1 MIKKVLLI
9 AAALILAISC
19 SKNNPT
25 SPNGG
30 GGGGIGTT
38 PQPTPSSFIEQLK
51 TIDIVKAG
59 DQQWDFK
66 TIKEDAT
73 GKILTIEAMN
83 GNKSGNLR
91 GLQSYIGNKLY
102 EISQNF
108 KYALSFEIYNG
119 TASDGNGNTQ
129 NANSDALEVKI
140 TFSDRETGNIVT
152 DPDFKDGFTLKIVA
166 NAKWAETPAITQA
179 DIEESLHKVGNI
191 NLGLNF
197 DFKNLTL
204 TKAPDTQYNYS
215 YEGILRVD
223 NSSGKT
229 ADLIQFVENISKA
242 NSTTSYLKI
251 SYFSSNGDNTF
262 DVEFKTTSGDKVFN
276 SSSTIKLTVV
286 GTDNQ
291 KPVFGLRDLNVS
303 ISGNPT
309 ITTDNSGNSKGD
321 KITINTDAPY
331 LGLQATKIEQLSG
344 TTINIAS
351 QDIGNYVYGSYY
363 PPENVSHIFIDG
375 EAITLIHNTLKDGET
390 AQFKVTF
397 AAFAEG
403 YNPKGGLE
411 LTINVKKGQSLPEIT
426 LNDFNAS
433 LNTMNIAGFNKQ
445 VNAGT
450 LTLTSTKDITPT
462 VALNTIKESLK
473 KLSLDKIVI
482 DVNRIEYISW
492 LDNDIYDYPIENL
505 NGALKIYVSPSEKYV
520 FSDEVNKILEDQ
532 YGETSFTIIVTPYNN
547 WIPDISI
554 DGAGSSSDNPI
565 KMTLGDAETAP
576 EISYKIKLPQ
586 NGSIYSIEI
595 SEFKQAD
602 GIADNWNIL
611 SKNIKMFE
619 DKYTPDTVL
628 TSKAEEI
635 KTIVTNYTIAKDA
648 TQVYKVTLTVGY
660 SANSYRKEKIDLYI
674 ELLKDYFIVADPN
687 YLSDFLVQT
696 FYDKK
701 TTEPNR
707 DLSINISDTVVLTAK
722 SYKYDYRDYKS
733 ENHLRVRGE
742 NLSGQGSIPYLN
754 RVFNTPEVI
763 SRIRNGLAYI
773 GLEWTG
779 NQITFEAHID
789 SEYENVNSKES
800 AIATI
805 KLSELKLK
813 DKYLFKDLLYA
824 PINSFSSRDFQV
836 EIRTVGQTWLEQ

>member
-30 GGGGIGTT
+30 GIGTT

-51 TIDIVKAG
+51 TIDIIKAG

-73 GKILTIEAMN
+73 GKILTVEPMN
-83 GNKSGNLR
+83 GSKSGNLR
-91 GLQSYIGNKLY
+91 GLQGYISSKLY
-102 EISQNF
+102 DTFENF
-108 KYALSFEIYNG
+108 KYYVSFDLYNS
-119 TASDGNGNTQ
+119 TSSDGNGNPQ
-129 NANSDALEVKI
+129 NANSDALEIKI
-140 TFSDRETGNIVT
+140 TFQDKTTGNPVT
-152 DPDFKDGFTLKIVA
+152 DPDFKDGFTLKINA
-166 NAKWAETPAITQA
+166 NAKWAETPTITKE
-179 DIEESLHKVGNI
+179 DIEESIHKLGNI

-197 DFKNLTL
+197 DFSTLTL
-204 TKAPDTQYNYS
+204 NQVQQNNYS
-215 YEGILRVD
+215 YETKLTVD
-223 NSSGKT
+223 NNSGAKT
-229 ADLIQFVENISKA
+229 DLIQFVETVLKA
-242 NSTTSYLKI
+242 DSQTSYLKI
-251 SYFSSNGDNTF
+251 SYISPNGDDTF
-262 DVEFKTTSGDKVFN
+262 DVSFQTVSGDKVFN
-276 SSSTIKLTVV
+276 SSYSIKLIIV
-286 GTDNQ
+286 GKNTQN
-291 KPVFGLRDLNVS
+291 PIFNLRDLNVS

-309 ITTDNSGNSKGD
+309 LTTDNSGNSIGD

-344 TTINIAS
+344 TTVNIPS

-363 PPENVSHIFIDG
+363 PPENVSHVFIEG
-375 EAITLIHNTLKDGET
+375 EAVTLIHNTLKDGET

-397 AAFAEG
+397 VAFCEG
-403 YNPKGGLE
+403 YNPKEGLE
-411 LTINVKKGQSLPEIT
+411 LTINITKGQNLPEIT

-433 LNTMNIAGFNKQ
+433 LNTINIAGFNKQ

-473 KLSLDKIVI
+473 KLSFDKIVI

-492 LDNDIYDYPIENL
+492 LDNDIYDYPTENR

-520 FSDEVNKILEDQ
+520 FSDEVNNILKDQ
-532 YGETSFTIIVTPYNN
+532 YGDTSFMIIVTPYNN

-586 NGSIYSIEI
+586 NGSISSIEI

-619 DKYTPDTVL
+619 DKYTSDTVL

-635 KTIVTNYTIAKDA
+635 KTIVTNYTIAKDT
-648 TQVYKVTLTVGY
+648 TQIYKVTLTVGY

-674 ELLKDYFIVADPN
+674 ELLKDYFIIADPN
-687 YLSDFLVQT
+687 YLRAFLVQT

-701 TTEPNR
+701 TTDPNR
-707 DLSINISDTVVLTAK
+707 ELSINISDTVVLTTQYYA
-722 SYKYDYRDYKS
+722 YDYRDYKS

-779 NQITFEAHID
+779 NQLTFEARID

-824 PINSFSSRDFQV
+824 PITSFSSRDFQV